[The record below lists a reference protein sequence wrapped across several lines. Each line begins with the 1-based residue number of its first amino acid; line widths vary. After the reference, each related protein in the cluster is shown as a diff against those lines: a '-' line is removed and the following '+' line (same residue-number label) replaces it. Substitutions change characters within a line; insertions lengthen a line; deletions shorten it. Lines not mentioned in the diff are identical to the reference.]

1 MWDYIAQFWDA
12 LTEVVVSAGTYS
24 VEWFQ
29 NIGNAVAGAFGG
41 LFDWIIHY
49 INDFFIFLGWI
60 FTMIT
65 QLIKTFTLPISY
77 IFNFLKAF
85 TISAFS
91 SPQTADLSYSFSSEI
106 MGVFE
111 AIPYW
116 NVILLVLAVGIL
128 VIIGFSIFRL
138 LLKIT

>member
-1 MWDYIAQFWDA
+1 MWDYILQFWDA
-12 LTEVVVSAGTYS
+12 LTETVVSAGVYS

-49 INDFFIFLGWI
+49 VNDLFVFLGWI

-65 QLIKTFTLPISY
+65 QLVRTFTLPISFV
-77 IFNFLKAF
+77 FNFLKSF
-85 TISAFS
+85 TVSAFS

-116 NVILLVLAVGIL
+116 NVILLVLAIGVL